1 LTAYGIVLTAYFI
14 QSLLW
19 AVHCLK
25 KGNTMMLKE
34 VDRVE
39 VLTLMDNYVDLLL
52 ESTKVVTRPPKAK
65 DGMIS
70 RDSLVGEH
78 GLSLLV
84 KVHEGSEKHTIL
96 FDTGHTGIG
105 VLHNAKHLDVDLG
118 QIETI
123 VMSHRH
129 MDHTGSLWPILERL
143 GRPIPLVIHPEAFLS
158 SRYLLLPDGK
168 KLRFPDTLNRKDL
181 EGRGVQIIESRKP
194 VPVADGKILVTGE
207 IERTTGFEKGLPYA
221 YTEHD
226 GKLVKDAISDDQSL
240 VMHLKE
246 RGLVVISGCAHSGI
260 VNTLLYSKKIS
271 GVDRLYA
278 VLGGFHL
285 SGPEF
290 EPIIGETIECLKKM
304 SPEIFAPMHCTG
316 WKAVHR
322 FEETFP
328 DAFVLNSVG
337 STITLSSA
345 QAA

>member
-1 LTAYGIVLTAYFI
+1 
-14 QSLLW
+14 
-19 AVHCLK
+19 
-25 KGNTMMLKE
+25 MMLKE

-65 DGMIS
+65 GGMIS
-70 RDSLVGEH
+70 RDTLVGEH

-84 KVHEGSEKHTIL
+84 TVHEGKEKHTVL

-105 VLHNAKHLDVDLG
+105 VLHNATHLEVDLG

-129 MDHTGSLWPILERL
+129 MDHTGSLGPILERL
-143 GRPIPLVIHPEAFLS
+143 GRPIPLVIHPDAFLP
-158 SRYLLLPDGK
+158 SRYLLLPDGT

-181 EGRGVQIIESRKP
+181 EQTGVKIVESRKP

-207 IERTTGFEKGLPYA
+207 IERTTGFEKGLPNA

-226 GKLVKDAISDDQSL
+226 GELVKDPVSDDQSL
-240 VMHLKE
+240 VIRLKGK
-246 RGLVVISGCAHSGI
+246 GLVVISGCAHSGI
-260 VNTLLYSKKIS
+260 INTLLYSRKIS
-271 GVDRLYA
+271 GEDRLYA

-285 SGPEF
+285 SGPQF
-290 EPIIGETIECLKKM
+290 EPIIEETIESLEKM
-304 SPEIFAPMHCTG
+304 NPKIFVPMHCTG

-337 STITLSSA
+337 STITLSS
-345 QAA
+345 